1 MPVRAAP
8 KTAGTVALRGGHHHW
23 TGMRSARCCVR
34 AMLVSSFLLDVP
46 CRRARPAW
54 LARPTVHPA
63 PSAPPSERT
72 AAKIAARWLWV
83 VGVGEELRQTP
94 NRPALRCG
102 AVLWAIGH
110 EAG

>member
-1 MPVRAAP
+1 
-8 KTAGTVALRGGHHHW
+8 
-23 TGMRSARCCVR
+23 
-34 AMLVSSFLLDVP
+34 MLVSSFLLDVP

-54 LARPTVHPA
+54 LARPTAHPA

-110 EAG
+110 EAGCGVGGGVAVGAPALLSPPPWVRG